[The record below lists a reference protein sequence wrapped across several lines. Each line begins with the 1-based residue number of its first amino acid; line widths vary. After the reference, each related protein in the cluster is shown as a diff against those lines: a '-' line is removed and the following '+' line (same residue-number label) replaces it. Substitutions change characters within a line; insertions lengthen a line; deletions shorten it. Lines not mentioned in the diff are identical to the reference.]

1 MTADF
6 TPTVLQS
13 VTVPAGRAELVEWH
27 WPDMIDFV
35 RREDDLMIEMSL
47 PPMAADGSA
56 CLPEIDPDKRCF
68 MGTLFVRWPGVAV
81 SGRSEGGHIRVVR
94 CVIAADRA
102 RAITAPRNDPGLGF
116 LQSMLSIR
124 SETLRSLM
132 RLLHRELTNPTDR
145 SDDAIAALGN
155 LVSLELG
162 RLVAREPEDAVPGRL
177 AAWQFRKIRERLA
190 QGGSTPTV
198 AELATLCGI
207 SPRHL
212 HRQFLALTGKTVA
225 DYIETSRIEEAKRLL
240 ALCERPIKGVALACG
255 FAHANSF
262 ARAFRRSTGISPQ
275 SFRQRALPSGPPA
288 LNPPAL

>member
-1 MTADF
+1 MATDF
-6 TPTVLQS
+6 TPAVLQS
-13 VTVPAGRAELVEWH
+13 VSVPAGRAELVEWH
-27 WPDMIDFV
+27 WPGMIDFV
-35 RREDDLMIEMSL
+35 RREDDLMVEMSL

-56 CLPEIDPDKRCF
+56 CLPEIDPNKRCF
-68 MGTLFVRWPGVAV
+68 MGTLFVRWPGVTV

-94 CVIAADRA
+94 CVIAEDRA
-102 RAITAPRNDPGLGF
+102 GAITAARSHPGLGF
-116 LQSMLSIR
+116 LQSLLAIR

-145 SDDAIAALGN
+145 SDDAIAALAN

-162 RLVAREPEDAVPGRL
+162 RLVLREAEDAAPGRL
-177 AAWQFRKIRERLA
+177 AAWQFRKIRERLT
-190 QGGSTPTV
+190 QGGPTPTA
-198 AELATLCGI
+198 AELARLCGI

-212 HRQFLALTGKTVA
+212 HRQFQALTGKTVA

-240 ALCERPIKGVALACG
+240 VLRERPIKAVALACG

-262 ARAFRRSTGISPQ
+262 ARAFRRSTGISPR

-288 LNPPAL
+288 LNPPTI